1 MYFRRSD
8 RRAVLIIMAFI
19 LFFWGGMMVER
30 WLLRSSAPT
39 FTLDETGMDSLSAP
53 LSSPPS
59 SRLSTSSVD
68 VTPSAS
74 NRSSA
79 DDLASAAS
87 AFTPE
92 TFPFDPNTADSATF
106 HRLGLTDWQIKNIY
120 KYRAR
125 GGRYHRPEDFKRLYG
140 MTPEVYDRL
149 APVIRIGKQFRYYDE
164 KDFEADNV
172 RRAHYDS
179 LRHERAAA
187 DAARRDS
194 LARRYPRQEK
204 FTELVQLDLNTV
216 DTTTLKKVPGIASVR
231 ARQIIRLRDRLG
243 GFVSP
248 EQLTEIDNFP
258 EELLAWFKVDTD
270 VLRRLNVNSA
280 SFSELARHPYIGAD
294 RARAIESYRH
304 KYGKLNSLSELSLLP
319 EFDEVAIRRIEPY
332 IEY

>member
-1 MYFRRSD
+1 MFFRRSD
-8 RRAVLIIMAFI
+8 RRAFLVLFAVI
-19 LFFWGGMMVER
+19 LAFWGGMIMER
-30 WLLRSSAPT
+30 RLSRTLGDRVM
-39 FTLDETGMDSLSAP
+39 LDEAAMDSLSEPVSA
-53 LSSPPS
+53 LSAAAADASSSPE
-59 SRLSTSSVD
+59 D
-68 VTPSAS
+68 AYC
-74 NRSSA
+74 
-79 DDLASAAS
+79 
-87 AFTPE
+87 PE
-92 TFPFDPNTADSATF
+92 TFPFDPNTADSVTF
-106 HRLGLTDWQIKNIY
+106 RRLGLTDWQIKNIY

-164 KDFEADNV
+164 KDFEADNI

-194 LARRYPRQEK
+194 LARRYPHQEK

-231 ARQIIRLRDRLG
+231 ARQIIRLRNRLG

-258 EELLAWFKVDTD
+258 DELLAWFIVKTD
-270 VLRRLNVNSA
+270 VLRRLNVNTA
-280 SFSELARHPYIGAD
+280 SFSELARHPYIGAV
-294 RARAIESYRH
+294 RARAIESHRR
-304 KYGKLNSLSELSLLP
+304 KYGKLNSLNELSLLP
-319 EFDEVAIRRIEPY
+319 EFDEEAIRRIEPY